1 MAIPRERQRTTPCL
15 VERMGIRVQ
24 GRCALVPET
33 GDRLPGPNTVIVAGW
48 VAAPRPQHLQKRHS
62 RINLTDPE
70 ARVMK
75 GRHQA
80 WWYRGIVASWLDTTP
95 RPWSRPGRRKREP
108 GACWSLQWTWS
119 VVDEVND
126 NALLTPMMEPAEDT
140 TRTKSQMTLADA
152 GYYAASHLAECDRRG
167 QQVVVPESR
176 QRILKDP
183 YHRDR
188 FIYDGDSDTF
198 RCPQGQTLEF
208 VRIQHVNGV
217 PLRL

>member
-1 MAIPRERQRTTPCL
+1 M
-15 VERMGIRVQ
+15 
-24 GRCALVPET
+24 
-33 GDRLPGPNTVIVAGW
+33 
-48 VAAPRPQHLQKRHS
+48 
-62 RINLTDPE
+62 
-70 ARVMK
+70 
-75 GRHQA
+75 
-80 WWYRGIVASWLDTTP
+80 
-95 RPWSRPGRRKREP
+95 
-108 GACWSLQWTWS
+108 
-119 VVDEVND
+119 VDEVND

-140 TRTKSQMTLADA
+140 TGTKSQMTMADA

-208 VRIQHVNGV
+208 LRIQHVNGV